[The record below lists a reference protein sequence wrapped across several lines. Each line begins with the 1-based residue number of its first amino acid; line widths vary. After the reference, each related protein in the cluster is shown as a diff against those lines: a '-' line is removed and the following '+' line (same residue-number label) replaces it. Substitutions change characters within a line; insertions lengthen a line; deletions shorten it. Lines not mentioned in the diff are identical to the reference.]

1 MTPTGW
7 TIEYFV
13 DDDGSVPVREFLDSL
28 DAKTYAR
35 FLWSL
40 EQLRVRNVMAREP
53 LVKHIEGKLYELRE
67 ESRTNIYRIMYFF
80 YTGRRIVL
88 LHGVQKKTQKTPRK
102 EIALALKRLNRFLQ
116 RTEGGEQS

>member
-13 DDDGSVPVREFLDSL
+13 DDDGSLPVREFL
-28 DAKTYAR
+28 
-35 FLWSL
+35 
-40 EQLRVRNVMAREP
+40 
-53 LVKHIEGKLYELRE
+53 
-67 ESRTNIYRIMYFF
+67 
-80 YTGRRIVL
+80 IVL
-88 LHGVQKKTQKTPRK
+88 LHGFQKKTQKAPRK